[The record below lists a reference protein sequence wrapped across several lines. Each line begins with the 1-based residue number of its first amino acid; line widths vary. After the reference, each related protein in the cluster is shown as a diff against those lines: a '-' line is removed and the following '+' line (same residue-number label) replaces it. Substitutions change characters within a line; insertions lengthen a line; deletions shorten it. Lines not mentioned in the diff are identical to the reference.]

1 MFYIY
6 WMQWSLLYFVQI
18 KIMCSVQIYLFCTF
32 FIHTYLFLNYYKT
45 IALTTGQIIA
55 KSSCSCSI
63 KGTGQ
68 RWGGTGQRWGDQPAS
83 RGPASVEGTGQRQGD
98 RPASRGLA
106 SIEGNGRHRR
116 DRPASMG
123 TSVLGPA
130 PWGSSREHQQART
143 WEETTYYKFYQIYY
157 ITCC

>member
-68 RWGGTGQRWGDQPAS
+68 RWGDRSAS
-83 RGPASVEGTGQRQGD
+83 RGTAGIEGTGQR
-98 RPASRGLA
+98 RWEPASWD
-106 SIEGNGRHRR
+106 RHHG
-116 DRPASMG
+116 A
-123 TSVLGPA
+123 A
-130 PWGSSREHQQART
+130 AGSTNKPEPEKKQH
-143 WEETTYYKFYQIYY
+143 
-157 ITCC
+157 ITNFIRFIILPVVSERCFTGEDLDWTDLPSAAEV